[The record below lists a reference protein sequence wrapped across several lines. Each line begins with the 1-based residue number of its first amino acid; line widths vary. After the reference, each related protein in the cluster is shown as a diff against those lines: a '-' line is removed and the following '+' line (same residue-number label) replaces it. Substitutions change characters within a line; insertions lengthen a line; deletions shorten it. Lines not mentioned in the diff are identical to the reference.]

1 MKKIRHV
8 AYREFAATVM
18 TKGFIIGMLVA
29 PITIG
34 IVVLV
39 FPRMINR
46 TPLKVIGEIAVV
58 DPTGQVTEGLRAYLR
73 PERFVERRDASSR
86 QAAQAAPEAVK
97 KVVSSS
103 PAGQEAIQRQ
113 IAAAFGEAPQLD
125 VVALDP
131 GTDLE
136 QAKAPLKAAASDARM
151 KEPKRLA
158 LIVVHADAVRRAAG
172 KERFGRYD
180 LFVRNKLDD
189 RLEDDICN
197 GLREAIVEAR
207 VRASGLKRGEIEALT
222 RVDRPQSRTVTEEGE
237 RATNEVLNIMMPA
250 AFMIL
255 LLISCMT
262 SGQSLL
268 TTTVEEKAS
277 RVVEV
282 LLSAVSPIELMTG
295 KILGQMAVGFLVLAL
310 YGGLGIV
317 ALFSF
322 AMLGLLDPMLILY
335 LFVFF
340 VLAFFTIA
348 AFMAAIGSAVN
359 EMREAQTLM
368 TPVMLVIMVPWI
380 LWMPISREPNSL
392 LAVILSF
399 IPPLGNFVMLL
410 RMTSTSP
417 PPMWQVGL
425 AIVISAAGAAAAVWF
440 AAKIFRIGL
449 LMFGKPPS
457 FGTLIRWVR
466 MS

>member
-1 MKKIRHV
+1 MKKIWYV

-46 TPLKVIGEIAVV
+46 TPLKVVGEIAVV

-73 PERFVERRDASSR
+73 PERFVERREASSR

-97 KVVSSS
+97 KVVASS
-103 PAGQEAIQRQ
+103 PAGQEAMQRQ
-113 IAAAFGEAPQLD
+113 IAAAFGEVPQLD
-125 VVALDP
+125 VVVLDP
-131 GTDLE
+131 GTDME
-136 QAKAPLKAAASDARM
+136 QAKAPLKAAGSGARM
-151 KEPKRLA
+151 PEPRRLA
-158 LIVVHADAVRRAAG
+158 LIVVHPDAVRRAEG

-207 VRASGLKRGEIEALT
+207 VQASGLKRGEIEALT
-222 RVDRPQSRTVTEEGE
+222 RVDRPQSRTVTDEGE

-282 LLSAVSPIELMTG
+282 LLSAVSPMELMTG

-310 YGGLGIV
+310 YGGLGMV

-322 AMLGLLDPMLILY
+322 AMLGLLDPMLILF
-335 LFVFF
+335 LLVFF

-380 LWMPISREPNSL
+380 LWLPISREPNSL
-392 LAVILSF
+392 LAVVLSF
-399 IPPLGNFVMLL
+399 IPPVGNFVMLL
-410 RMTSTSP
+410 RMTSTAP

-425 AIVISAAGAAAAVWF
+425 AIVVSAAGAAAAVWF